1 MIIIN
6 KDIAIDE
13 KYITLA
19 FIRASGPG
27 GQNVNKVSTAV
38 QLRFSID
45 ECENLN
51 DNQKELIRE
60 TAGKKISNEGI
71 LIINAKRFRTQ
82 ELNRADAF
90 ERLQKIIKKSLKT
103 KKKRKP
109 TKPTNASIEKRLK
122 EKKKRSEKK
131 RNRIVY
137 EDD

>member
-1 MIIIN
+1 MIDID

-13 KYITLA
+13 KYITLT

-51 DNQKELIRE
+51 DEQKESIKKNY
-60 TAGKKISNEGI
+60 GKKISKEGI

-82 ELNRADAF
+82 ELNRVDAF
-90 ERLQKIIKKSLKT
+90 ERLKEII
-103 KKKRKP
+103 
-109 TKPTNASIEKRLK
+109 
-122 EKKKRSEKK
+122 
-131 RNRIVY
+131 
-137 EDD
+137 

>member
-6 KDIAIDE
+6 KDISIDE
-13 KYITLA
+13 KYIILT

-45 ECENLN
+45 ECGNLN
-51 DNQKELIRE
+51 DDQKELIRK

-90 ERLQKIIKKSLKT
+90 ERLRKIIKKSLKT

-131 RNRIVY
+131 RNRIVH